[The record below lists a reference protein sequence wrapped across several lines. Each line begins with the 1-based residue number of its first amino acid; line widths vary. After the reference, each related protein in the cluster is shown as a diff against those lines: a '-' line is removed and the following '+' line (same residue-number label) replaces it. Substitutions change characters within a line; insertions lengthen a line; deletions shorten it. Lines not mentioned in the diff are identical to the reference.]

1 MNYTEENSATFQ
13 TVHTQEVSRTFISK
27 VFLWMAGALILTA
40 ITSFLIAAN
49 FEAVLPFFINQETG
63 KASILFWLAVFAP
76 FALVLIMSA
85 AVNRLP
91 LNVLSLLYIFYSI
104 LMGVSLSF
112 IFLAYNISTIG
123 ITFAVTAGT
132 FIVMAITG
140 YTTKTDLTKFGSLL
154 MMALIGIIIAMVV
167 NIFMKSG
174 TMDYIISIIG
184 VLIFTGLTA
193 YDVQKL
199 KNYSAQIGE
208 FNSTAGK
215 MALMGA
221 LTLYLDFI
229 NLFLF
234 LLRIFGRKN

>member
-1 MNYTEENSATFQ
+1 MNYTEENQITLQ
-13 TVHTQEVSRTFISK
+13 GIQTQEVSRTFISK
-27 VFLWMAGALILTA
+27 VFLWMAGALTLTA
-40 ITSFLIAAN
+40 ITSFLVAAN
-49 FEAVLPFFINQETG
+49 FEAVLPFFVKPEG
-63 KASILFWLAVFAP
+63 GLSILFWIAILAP

-85 AVNRLP
+85 AVNRLS
-91 LNVLSLLYIFYSI
+91 LSVLSLLYILYSV

-112 IFLAYNISTIG
+112 IFLVYDIRAIG
-123 ITFAVTAGT
+123 VTFAVTAGT
-132 FIVMAITG
+132 FIVMALMG

-154 MMALIGIIIAMVV
+154 LMALFGIIIAMIV

-174 TMDYIISIIG
+174 TMDYIISILG

-199 KNYSAQIGE
+199 KKYSAQIGE
-208 FNSTAGK
+208 FNNTAGK

-221 LTLYLDFI
+221 LTLYLDFV